1 MRNTRQTS
9 AALRVVVICLFVC
22 GVLSDY
28 GDKLALRTQILFDVA
43 NYLRQED
50 REAQQQTRQQIC
62 DQNFAG
68 LNELADV
75 RSQTNRRT
83 LDCGD
88 NLTASTVCVRA
99 FNLLQ

>member
-1 MRNTRQTS
+1 
-9 AALRVVVICLFVC
+9 LGIVVICLLAC

-28 GDKLALRTQILFDVA
+28 GNKPAPRAHILLDIA
-43 NYLRQED
+43 NYLRQKD

-62 DQNFAG
+62 DQNSAG